1 MKKIKAY
8 WQKNPKKRKLIMLA
22 VVIVGMTLSFGLYAW
37 AQSFI
42 DSFLDTTRVANTW
55 NTQVDTGAGEVKSA
69 TKTCDDGTW
78 FCSLNTTCANSLGD
92 GTYIIVKRVDETG
105 TKQWKTAGTGCDK
118 PQCGIDGGQNGDN
131 LVADNTVN
139 FSNYPARDA
148 CKAAGGRLP
157 TISELQCIYANR
169 TKFGNNFGE
178 SIYWSS
184 TEYSRTSARFVYFG
198 DGSSVNTDKTYSFSS
213 VRCVVGW

>member
-157 TISELQCIYANR
+157 TISELQCIFANR
-169 TKFGNNFGE
+169 TNFGNNFVWNN
-178 SIYWSS
+178 YWSS
-184 TEYSRTSARFVYFG
+184 TEYSTTYARYVY
-198 DGSSVNTDKTYSFSS
+198 GSSSDYYRKTSSYS
-213 VRCVVGW
+213 VRCVKGW